1 MRFNV
6 LVKPIFPNSH
16 FSAIFSYIG
25 GPKVD
30 MSYSDFLLAEKQIER
45 FGPNP
50 FNHFLLAVKQ
60 LERFGEMFYPIP
72 FASHKWTL
80 RIHCSSKQNLIE

>member
-6 LVKPIFPNSH
+6 LVKSIFPNSH
-16 FSAIFSYIG
+16 FSAIKKLDFYIFSYIG

-30 MSYSDFLLAEKQIER
+30 TSYSDVLLAEKQIERYGPKPFSHFLLAEKQIER

-50 FNHFLLAVKQ
+50 F
-60 LERFGEMFYPIP
+60 
-72 FASHKWTL
+72 
-80 RIHCSSKQNLIE
+80 LIFC

>member
-16 FSAIFSYIG
+16 FSVVKKRRFYIFSYTG
-25 GPKVD
+25 DPKVD

-45 FGPNP
+45 FGPNQ
-50 FNHFLLAVKQ
+50 FSNFLLAEKQ
-60 LERFGEMFYPIP
+60 IERYV
-72 FASHKWTL
+72 
-80 RIHCSSKQNLIE
+80 